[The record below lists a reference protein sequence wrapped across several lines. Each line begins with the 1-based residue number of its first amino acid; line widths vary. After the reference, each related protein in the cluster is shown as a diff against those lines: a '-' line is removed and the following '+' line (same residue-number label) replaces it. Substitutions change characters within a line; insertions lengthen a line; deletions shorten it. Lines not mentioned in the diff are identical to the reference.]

1 MGGIDYSVCIHW
13 KEVRH
18 YGEKNQDYVAR
29 GLKATIHNDN
39 TSDQAKQSAAD
50 RLEKM
55 GAEVPSDYQSH
66 PKNQERVQK
75 KSSDDDDSSGGDSGE
90 LSQQSIAGYKSSLAR
105 DNVSEEKKE
114 HAREVLEQ
122 AGAL

>member
-1 MGGIDYSVCIHW
+1 MSGNN
-13 KEVRH
+13 
-18 YGEKNQDYVAR
+18 GEKNQDYVAR

-66 PKNQERVQK
+66 PKNQER
-75 KSSDDDDSSGGDSGE
+75 